1 MSEIDKPTALKW
13 AGTTASILWIV
24 FSIYTAFFDVDP
36 DQYGFKSPEVE
47 ARMQSCGG
55 TYKQRYEC
63 KEQVIL
69 AKHRKSFVL
78 WMEKVVVIIGPPILL
93 AFLIRRAT
101 REMPGENQDDYT
113 PRPSR
118 PLKKRRSK

>member
-13 AGTTASILWIV
+13 AGTAASILWIV

-63 KEQVIL
+63 KEQAIL
-69 AKHRKSFVL
+69 AKHRKSFLL
-78 WMEKVVVIIGPPILL
+78 WMEKVFVIIGPPIVL

-101 REMPGENQDDYT
+101 RDMPSDNQDDYT
-113 PRPSR
+113 PRP
-118 PLKKRRSK
+118 LKKRRSK